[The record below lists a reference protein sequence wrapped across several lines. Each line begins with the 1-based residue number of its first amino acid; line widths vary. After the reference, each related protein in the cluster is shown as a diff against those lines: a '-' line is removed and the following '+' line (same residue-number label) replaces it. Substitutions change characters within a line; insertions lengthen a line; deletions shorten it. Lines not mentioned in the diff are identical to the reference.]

1 MSYLRN
7 AWRQLTSMRTA
18 LVLLVLLAV
27 AAIPGSVLPQHSV
40 KSEDVAKYYAAHP
53 DLAPVVDK
61 LWGFDVYRSPW
72 FSAIY
77 LLLFISL
84 AGCIVP
90 RLRDHARA
98 LLRKPPEVPANLS
111 RLPQHAAE
119 ISVAG
124 TPTQAMPSLRGWRK
138 VTREQPD
145 GSVTISA
152 ERGYLKETGNL
163 VFHTALIG
171 VLIGVATGSFSG
183 WHANRIVVAG
193 AETAFCNTPQQLD
206 EYVPGAW
213 VGTGDL
219 PRFCLE
225 LSSFDATYLESGAPS
240 SFSARAKVTGSQ
252 QRDEAFSVNDPLRL
266 DGANVYLIG
275 HGYAPVLRYTDKFG
289 RAQTSVTP
297 FLPQSD
303 AGLTSEGVAT
313 FPDANIDPKATGD
326 TRDRTQQV
334 AFSGLYL
341 PTAPDKAPFI
351 RSVYPAERNPM
362 MMLSFYR
369 GDLGIDTGIPSSVY
383 SLNQGQIQ
391 RGKLKQVGEA
401 KFIKVGE
408 SWTLDDG
415 SKLEFVGTRQFAVLS
430 IRHDPGEPIVLG
442 SVAFLL
448 AGLMLSLVGK
458 RRRIFLRVRP
468 DAADPARSLI
478 EVGGLPRSDYP
489 GFPEEFTSIV
499 QTLQREDRS

>member
-40 KSEDVAKYYAAHP
+40 KAEDVARYYQQHP
-53 DLAPVVDK
+53 DLAPVLEK

-72 FSAIY
+72 FSSIY

-98 LLRKPPEVPANLS
+98 MLRKPPEVPANLS

-119 ISVAG
+119 ISVGG
-124 TPTQAMPSLRGWRK
+124 TPAQAMPQLRGWRK
-138 VTREQPD
+138 VVREQPD

-152 ERGYLKETGNL
+152 ERGFFKETGNL

-171 VLIGVATGSFSG
+171 VLIGVATGSLGG

-213 VGTGDL
+213 VSSGDL
-219 PRFCLE
+219 PKFCLE
-225 LSSFDATYLESGAPS
+225 LASFDATYLESGAPS
-240 SFSARAKVTGSQ
+240 SFRARGVVTGDQ
-252 QRDEAFSVNDPLRL
+252 QRSENFSVNDPLRL

-275 HGYAPVLRYTDKFG
+275 HGYAPVLRYTDRYG
-289 RAQTSVTP
+289 RSQTSATP
-297 FLPQSD
+297 FLPASD

-326 TRDRTQQV
+326 TRDRSQQV

-341 PTAPDKAPFI
+341 PTAPAKAPFV
-351 RSVYPAERNPM
+351 RSVYPAERNPLLV
-362 MMLSFYR
+362 LSFFR
-369 GDLGIDTGIPSSVY
+369 GDLGIDAGVPRSVY
-383 SLNQGQIQ
+383 TLDQRQIE
-391 RGKLKQVGEA
+391 RGKLKQVGEG
-401 KFIKVGE
+401 KFLKLGE
-408 SWTLDDG
+408 AWTLDDG
-415 SKLEFVGTRQFAVLS
+415 SKLEFIGTKQFAVLS

-448 AGLMLSLVGK
+448 AGLMLSLIGK
-458 RRRIFLRVRP
+458 RRRIFVRVRP
-468 DAADPARSLI
+468 DAADATRSLI

-499 QTLQREDRS
+499 QNLQRADRS